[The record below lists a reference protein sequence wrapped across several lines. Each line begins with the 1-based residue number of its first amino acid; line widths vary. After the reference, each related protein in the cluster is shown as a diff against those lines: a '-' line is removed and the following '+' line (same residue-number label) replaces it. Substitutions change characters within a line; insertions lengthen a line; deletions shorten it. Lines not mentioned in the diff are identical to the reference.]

1 MTPLKIEKDF
11 FGKQWKKL
19 LIDIDKTETDV
30 AKDLGVSQSNLNRKM
45 RSGSIKAVELA
56 EILDR
61 YGYALEIRK
70 KGVEEK

>member
-1 MTPLKIEKDF
+1 MPLKVDKD

-19 LIDIDKTETDV
+19 LIDIEKSETDV
-30 AKDLGVSQSNLNRKM
+30 AQDLGVSQSNLNRKM

-61 YGYALEIRK
+61 YGYVLEIRK
-70 KGVEEK
+70 KERKNDND